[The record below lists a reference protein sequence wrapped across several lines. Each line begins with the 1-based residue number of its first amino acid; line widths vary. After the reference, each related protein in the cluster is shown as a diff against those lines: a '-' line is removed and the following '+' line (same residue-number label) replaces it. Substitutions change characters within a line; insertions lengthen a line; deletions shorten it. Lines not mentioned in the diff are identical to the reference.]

1 MMTSMGCHVAC
12 LPAGGSRPPLL
23 LWQWVEK
30 TPEGSTEDV
39 IRRAYRSLQLV
50 QYSWQQKLLLHLHI
64 SFDFSSPG
72 RLLFWWKVD
81 CILVLC
87 ISFDLNLL
95 VTSSVSLI
103 RDNCIIMFFRR
114 HLVVKV
120 YSPVFLELLT
130 SSHGLLQMMV
140 GLPGDGSDVVTWDKC
155 WTLV

>member
-1 MMTSMGCHVAC
+1 M
-12 LPAGGSRPPLL
+12 
-23 LWQWVEK
+23 
-30 TPEGSTEDV
+30 
-39 IRRAYRSLQLV
+39 
-50 QYSWQQKLLLHLHI
+50 
-64 SFDFSSPG
+64 
-72 RLLFWWKVD
+72 D

-103 RDNCIIMFFRR
+103 RDKCIIMFFRR

-140 GLPGDGSDVVTWDKC
+140 GLPGDGSDVVT
-155 WTLV
+155 